1 MKLIAEFNETISP
14 VITEAANG
22 KKEYFIEG
30 VFMQSDIKNR
40 NGRVYPKAIMEKEV
54 NRYKK
59 EFVEKDRAFGE
70 LGHPEGPTINLDK
83 VSHLIQ
89 SLELEGKN
97 YVGKAKVLST
107 PNGEIVK
114 ALIND
119 GAKLGVSSRGL
130 GSLEQKGNAQYVK
143 DDFQLATAG
152 DIVADPSAPEAFV
165 EGIMEGV
172 EWVMENGIL
181 TRIQVETMQNEMRNA
196 KRNQLEE
203 TKLNLWKRFV
213 ESLSLIHISE
223 PTRPY

>member
-14 VITEAANG
+14 VITESKNG

-89 SLELEGKN
+89 SLVLDGKN

-172 EWVMENGIL
+172 EWVYQNGIL
-181 TRIQVETMQNEMRNA
+181 TQLQVEDMQKELRSA
-196 KRNQLEE
+196 KLNKLEE

-213 ESLSLIHISE
+213 ESL
-223 PTRPY
+223 

>member
-14 VITEAANG
+14 IITEGANG
-22 KKEYFIEG
+22 KKDYFIEG
-30 VFMQSDIKNR
+30 VFMQADIKNR

-89 SLELEGKN
+89 SLDLEGKN

-114 ALIND
+114 
-119 GAKLGVSSRGL
+119 
-130 GSLEQKGNAQYVK
+130 
-143 DDFQLATAG
+143 
-152 DIVADPSAPEAFV
+152 
-165 EGIMEGV
+165 
-172 EWVMENGIL
+172 
-181 TRIQVETMQNEMRNA
+181 
-196 KRNQLEE
+196 
-203 TKLNLWKRFV
+203 
-213 ESLSLIHISE
+213 LSLMTVQNSE
-223 PTRPY
+223 YLLEDLVL